1 MGAAQLPLGLR
12 LRDASVFAS
21 YFGGRNQAVV
31 DALRSLGNATAG
43 ATRAPT
49 CIWVH
54 GASGTGKTH
63 LLQALCADAQ
73 FRRSAYV
80 PLREAASFDDELLSG
95 YGQFELVCLDD
106 ADTIAGRTAW
116 EQALFRLHQELDEQG
131 GRLVVSGAAPPSKLD
146 FKLRDL
152 ASRLNGGLVLTL
164 HTLDEPEQI
173 QALQLRAQLRG
184 FELPEDTAQF
194 LLRRMPRTMAK
205 LCSFLDELDEAS
217 LVAQRRLTIP
227 FVKQV
232 LESRAGTRSAERTT
246 QTP

>member
-21 YFGGRNQAVV
+21 FFGGRNQAVV
-31 DALRSLGNATAG
+31 DVLRSVASATPA
-43 ATRAPT
+43 ATHAPT

-63 LLQALCADAQ
+63 LLQALCADA
-73 FRRSAYV
+73 RLLRTAYL
-80 PLREAASFDDELLSG
+80 PLREATGCDDEMLSG

-106 ADTIAGRTAW
+106 AEAIAGQPAW

-131 GRLVVSGAAPPSKLD
+131 GRLVVAGAALPSKLD
-146 FKLRDL
+146 FRLRDL

-164 HTLDEPEQI
+164 HALDESEQI
-173 QALQLRAQLRG
+173 EALQLRAQLRG
-184 FELPEDTAQF
+184 FELPEDTARF
-194 LLRRMPRTMAK
+194 LLRRIPRTMAK
-205 LCSFLDELDEAS
+205 LCSFLDELDAAS
-217 LVAQRRLTIP
+217 LIAQRRLTIP

-232 LESRAGTRSAERTT
+232 MESRAT
-246 QTP
+246 